1 MLFSTPPAF
10 AAAQARLQQ
19 AHAFMEEEDLVRKDE
34 EMDRIRAS
42 WETTRSYL
50 KWLEFFWER
59 AVAWRESRAAW
70 SLDLVL
76 EDPPREGADPS
87 RVAFLVVRREPP
99 RRLALAPPAPSLFD
113 FGRGASASPVVV
125 VVVVEIEQVVLT
137 VVGGSGD
144 VPAGRAKAPYVAVDV
159 ASAELAEGDAV
170 RLQLCAR
177 GRHGF
182 EVLAVAGPDGAAE
195 SFPDDG
201 ARAAAS
207 AEAGGA
213 GPSPPR
219 AGGAATGSRTSRCR
233 CPSRPAGSPA
243 RAARRP
249 GPRPRRARRAPRRG
263 RRSRRAP
270 PPPRRRRRRRT
281 PRSRSPSASSDARR
295 REVEADP
302 RAPRAAIRYA
312 SGSGKGCSAPAGRA
326 TSKTLRIVETAL

>member
-213 GPSPPR
+213 GPPLPPR
-219 AGGAATGSRTSRCR
+219 AQAVPRPGAEHRG
-233 CPSRPAGSPA
+233 AGAPRGPPGA
-243 RAARRP
+243 RP
-249 GPRPRRARRAPRRG
+249 GPREGPGLGRDARAGRRAADAGAAGLRRRRVVVEGAGRRDQDRHPRPVTHAAARSRPTPARRAPRSVTPRARG
-263 RRSRRAP
+263 RGVRRP
-270 PPPRRRRRRRT
+270 PGGRPRRR
-281 PRSRSPSASSDARR
+281 
-295 REVEADP
+295 
-302 RAPRAAIRYA
+302 
-312 SGSGKGCSAPAGRA
+312 
-326 TSKTLRIVETAL
+326 

>member
-201 ARAAAS
+201 ARCRDREQNIEASAGGPCLRSGLRPVRSVAQACGREQLQAAGAWLACHTCCLQHLLVCWKEGGEAAAS
-207 AEAGGA
+207 GGGA
-213 GPSPPR
+213 GRWTAWLTHLADTDKGLMGRRDLVRGSVSTAR
-219 AGGAATGSRTSRCR
+219 AGAGAT
-233 CPSRPAGSPA
+233 AG
-243 RAARRP
+243 
-249 GPRPRRARRAPRRG
+249 APLRG
-263 RRSRRAP
+263 
-270 PPPRRRRRRRT
+270 
-281 PRSRSPSASSDARR
+281 ASKLLS
-295 REVEADP
+295 
-302 RAPRAAIRYA
+302 
-312 SGSGKGCSAPAGRA
+312 
-326 TSKTLRIVETAL
+326 LRKEEEER

>member
-34 EMDRIRAS
+34 EMDRIWAS
-42 WETTRSYL
+42 WETTQSYL
-50 KWLEFFWER
+50 KWLEFVWEK

-144 VPAGRAKAPYVAVDV
+144 VPEGRAKAPYVAVDV

-182 EVLAVAGPDGAAE
+182 EVLAIAGPDGAAE

-201 ARAAAS
+201 TRAAAY
-207 AEAGGA
+207 AEVGGA
-213 GPSPPR
+213 
-219 AGGAATGSRTSRCR
+219 
-233 CPSRPAGSPA
+233 
-243 RAARRP
+243 
-249 GPRPRRARRAPRRG
+249 
-263 RRSRRAP
+263 
-270 PPPRRRRRRRT
+270 
-281 PRSRSPSASSDARR
+281 D
-295 REVEADP
+295 
-302 RAPRAAIRYA
+302 
-312 SGSGKGCSAPAGRA
+312 
-326 TSKTLRIVETAL
+326 

>member
-34 EMDRIRAS
+34 EMDRIKAS

-50 KWLEFFWER
+50 KWLEFVWEK
-59 AVAWRESRAAW
+59 AVAWRESREAW

-76 EDPPREGADPS
+76 EDAPRDGADPS

-144 VPAGRAKAPYVAVDV
+144 VPDRRAKAPYVAVDV

-182 EVLAVAGPDGAAE
+182 EVLAIAGPDGAAE

-207 AEAGGA
+207 AEVGA
-213 GPSPPR
+213 AEPPPRAR
-219 AGGAATGSRTSRCR
+219 AGGAASGSRTSRCR

-281 PRSRSPSASSDARR
+281 PRSRSPSASSDARGAAARSGPTPAR
-295 REVEADP
+295 RPPRSVTP
-302 RAPRAAIRYA
+302 RARGRGFRRPPGGRPRR
-312 SGSGKGCSAPAGRA
+312 R
-326 TSKTLRIVETAL
+326 

>member
-34 EMDRIRAS
+34 EMDRIKAS

-144 VPAGRAKAPYVAVDV
+144 VPDRRAKAPYVAVDV

-207 AEAGGA
+207 AEVGGA
-213 GPSPPR
+213 GPPPAR
-219 AGGAATGSRTSRCR
+219 RRCR
-233 CPSRPAGSPA
+233 DREQNIEVQVPL
-243 RAARRP
+243 AARREP
-249 GPRPRRARRAPRRG
+249 GPGRAKARASAATRAPG
-263 RRSRRAP
+263 AAP
-270 PPPRRRRRRRT
+270 RT
-281 PRSRSPSASSDARR
+281 PEPPGSAAAASSSKAPDA
-295 REVEADP
+295 EIKI
-302 RAPRAAIRYA
+302 AIR
-312 SGSGKGCSAPAGRA
+312 
-326 TSKTLRIVETAL
+326 VQ